1 MTSGEELSK
10 NQAAQKL
17 DQITRGR
24 EERIAYKDAGFL
36 SLSYGETMNYIDS
49 SKISWAPD
57 VDYVASE
64 NCTSVVFLEGHLRL
78 VSLSDFSQIL
88 KSESVIGF
96 R

>member
-10 NQAAQKL
+10 NQAAQL